1 VEVSF
6 DNNENQFDMQKDQIK
21 GSDSKKYQT
30 DQQPETARQELQI
43 PKVLSDI
50 IANNSS

>member
-1 VEVSF
+1 
-6 DNNENQFDMQKDQIK
+6 MQRDQIK
-21 GSDSKKYQT
+21 PSSKKYQT
-30 DQQPETARQELQI
+30 DQQPETAQQELQI